1 MHVLFA
7 PFLSSIVYPYFYI
20 SGDGALLSSGS
31 NAYGQ
36 LGRARADLG
45 LFPVEMSFSPVSIAA
60 GLGHSLAICEL
71 DESDGGVGTTNIASW
86 GWNQSSQL
94 GRPGPGNLPA
104 LIDALAGENP
114 VSVSAGRVHSIALT
128 SKGELWVWGSGKN
141 GRLGLASSVDQVE
154 PFYLDSLEG
163 FQILQAVSG
172 FDHNLVLVAE

>member
-31 NAYGQ
+31 NVYGQ

-71 DESDGGVGTTNIASW
+71 I
-86 GWNQSSQL
+86 
-94 GRPGPGNLPA
+94 GRWCWDYKHCFMGMEPEL
-104 LIDALAGENP
+104 
-114 VSVSAGRVHSIALT
+114 SAWEARA
-128 SKGELWVWGSGKN
+128 W
-141 GRLGLASSVDQVE
+141 E
-154 PFYLDSLEG
+154 PPSLD
-163 FQILQAVSG
+163 
-172 FDHNLVLVAE
+172 